1 MLHNTYKNTQQKGFF
16 EIIIIVL
23 IALILLRFLG
33 INIETVL
40 AKPWV
45 REFFGYVKDMLVL
58 VWEDLVKIFYAI
70 KG

>member
-1 MLHNTYKNTQQKGFF
+1 MRNTHKNTQQKGFL
-16 EIIIIVL
+16 EIIVVVL

-33 INIETVL
+33 ISVESIL
-40 AKPWV
+40 AKAWV

-58 VWEDLVKIFYAI
+58 VWQDIKSIFAAI

>member
-1 MLHNTYKNTQQKGFF
+1 MRNTYSNTQQKGFF

-33 INIETVL
+33 IDIESVL
-40 AKPWV
+40 AKAWV
-45 REFFGYVKDMLVL
+45 QEFFGYVKDMLIL
-58 VWEDLVKIFYAI
+58 VWQDIVKIFTAI